1 MRTITPAPLLR
12 FACRLDGV
20 GSFAA
25 GVLALGGSSSGA
37 EWLGMP
43 PALVLALGAFMAG
56 YGAFVGW
63 LGGRERLAR
72 ALVLTIAAGNAG
84 WVLGSLVLLAG
95 PWIEPDS
102 TGVAIIL
109 AQAAAVALFS
119 TLQFAGLARSSGAPR

>member
-1 MRTITPAPLLR
+1 MRTITPSPLLR

-25 GVLALGGSSSGA
+25 GAVTLAGSSRAA
-37 EWLGMP
+37 EWLGMSP
-43 PALVLALGAFMAG
+43 VLVLALGAFMAG
-56 YGAFVGW
+56 YGVFVGW

-84 WVLGSLVLLAG
+84 WVFGSLVLLGG

-119 TLQFAGLARSSGAPR
+119 ALQFAGLARSIEVTR